1 MLNFCGR
8 KSKKW
13 NYSSCNEISRY
24 YAFLHFNGLPSY
36 PIVRV
41 LQVLSC
47 FISASAHTARHA
59 KGLRTGR
66 APPAGGQP
74 GGPAVCA
81 TCSSNSTAAERCC

>member
-1 MLNFCGR
+1 MVESPRSGTIAVVMKLAVLC
-8 KSKKW
+8 
-13 NYSSCNEISRY
+13 
-24 YAFLHFNGLPSY
+24 FLHFNGLLSY
-36 PIVRV
+36 LIVGV
-41 LQVLSC
+41 LQVLTC

-81 TCSSNSTAAERCC
+81 TCTSNSTAAARCC